1 MKGDHYYQSAL
12 RLGLR
17 KYAKK
22 ASIKFCPY
30 RNDCAIRI
38 RCFFLEFP
46 NFIKIYTIL
55 ADKKGRQVKPAIQ
68 NQSCERNKRRNIILK
83 KLLSMLLAVVL
94 LAGLLPQGIGGNVA
108 QAATGNFFIFPNEQY
123 DISTPR
129 IANSDRLTV
138 TGSYSNINANS
149 ISYDVE
155 QISKNGD
162 TVTVINSNKGL
173 SGNITASTTG
183 GSSLTISDIPLF
195 AGLNRITFKA
205 TQGVSSQVAE
215 SIYVE
220 YRDGPTIYNL
230 TGVLDNDTVAL
241 KENTPVV
248 LTAAK
253 GGINDG
259 QQTAN
264 MSLSG
269 SAPNATKVTV
279 LVNGGNSRTA
289 IVSSANN
296 YQFTVA
302 PIALKLGKNT
312 LTIQAINGTQVLE
325 TTREV
330 TFYNGLTTFYD
341 TYANSD
347 SNKSSDLASFPDFTV
362 SKNTFSVTGKVVV
375 PLTNGALPDDLSNY
389 ISYTFSGAG
398 VASGSTYTGTTAA
411 TKIAA
416 ESTTAYATLQYTIPE
431 DSSRTFNY
439 DKGINLAIVAN
450 GSSSSG
456 IGLTLRNSA
465 ASYIYKVNYLSGY
478 TANTSADSASGM
490 NGTTLDG
497 ANIFSLPTALEVFVV
512 NGDSNTKLNIS
523 KVVDATG
530 KESTD
535 KPTIEFIKSESVV
548 QTVNGNSQRMQRLLY
563 KLTKV
568 PVNGTQTLYFTGAKS
583 DAQGNLVANTPE
595 VPATINVLFGPYASF
610 NKAYDGMVIQ
620 NSQNVAGADTRIVA
634 GTLDSFSGK
643 LQNVTVATD
652 IRYADNGANKQT
664 VFFYVNN
671 TLIPLVPASGN
682 ANDPNF
688 KIQDISSAYK
698 AMFSG
703 ENTIKLVFKTDKTSY
718 ELSVKINLVPTDVPV
733 IPVDTTLG
741 IFPFKYTGG
750 SDAIPTARDAAFT
763 ANGTVFTTK
772 EKNFNVYGTFDFVDL
787 GTTKTAV
794 ESGLNSITPANYI
807 LKVTKSD
814 GSTVATWSLDQ
825 RFNSTTGDVIND
837 KASASNNLSVFY
849 DYSKQSFSFI
859 LRGQAVPDDNSPVV
873 YNFTVYNTGTGGP
886 STSARMEISKQ
897 TDTYIIARPVEA
909 QKLTNSNFI
918 DVVIN
923 SKNATSVVINK
934 ETATKAPFYTDP
946 SGKANGNPP
955 EYPDAYKVTV
965 RDLKPNKETKIPIVV
980 TIAGQQIKDQII
992 VKYVP
997 TNIPGAQFMM
1007 DMKNS
1012 AKVFDGDVSLKFPS
1026 GTNLIRRDI
1035 GTTAEDQR
1043 KNEVFSGN
1051 TLLFGIGN
1059 SQDGV
1064 INRYNFEQVPTNM
1077 DQKFKVGQQIFVN
1090 QFNNHFVK
1098 SSPVFW
1104 IDPGLADNL
1113 DTPQDY
1119 DPVKM
1124 GQDPYQPSDST
1135 VPSFYER
1142 DPRNELVPSKRGT
1155 LTLSYSDNVA
1165 EDAGKLITVFF
1176 FDRSLGNSS
1185 GQWEDIGGVVNA
1197 KSHTVTVPF
1206 DRFGYYVVAKLSYSY
1221 TDIVQHNYARDY
1233 MEALFAKGIMKATDP
1248 DSSFGA
1254 DQYVTRGEFT
1264 RAIVRAKEMPF
1275 DFQGPKHFIDVSSND
1290 SQILPDALYDY
1301 RYIETAARAGFVR
1314 GTQPQVFSP
1323 GENISRQDAAVII
1336 AKALNLKL
1344 ETDQTKID
1352 AGLQKIFKD
1361 ASTVDRYA
1369 RASVLAVAK
1378 KGFINGSAIDGD
1390 STKGFNFTPTAKMLR
1405 SDTAVILAKV
1415 MISDKKLP
1423 KM

>member
-1 MKGDHYYQSAL
+1 M
-12 RLGLR
+12 
-17 KYAKK
+17 
-22 ASIKFCPY
+22 
-30 RNDCAIRI
+30 
-38 RCFFLEFP
+38 
-46 NFIKIYTIL
+46 
-55 ADKKGRQVKPAIQ
+55 
-68 NQSCERNKRRNIILK
+68 K
-83 KLLSMLLAVVL
+83 KLLSTLLAVVL
-94 LAGLLPQGIGGNVA
+94 LVSLLPQGIGGSVA
-108 QAATGNFFIFPNEQY
+108 QAATGSFFIFPNEQY

-138 TGSYSNINANS
+138 TGSYSNINTNS
-149 ISYDVE
+149 ITYDVE
-155 QISKNGD
+155 QISTSGGG
-162 TVTVINSNKGL
+162 TPTVINSNKGL
-173 SGNITASTTG
+173 SGNITASTSG
-183 GSSLTISDIPLF
+183 GSSLTISDIPLY

-220 YRDGPTIYNL
+220 YRNGPTIYNL
-230 TGVLDNDTVAL
+230 TGTLDNDSIAL
-241 KENTPVV
+241 KEDTPVV

-289 IVSSANN
+289 TVSSANN

-312 LTIQAINGTQVLE
+312 LTIQASNGTQVLE
-325 TTREV
+325 TSREV

-347 SNKSSDLASFPDFTV
+347 ANKSSDLASFPDFTV
-362 SKNTFSVTGKVVV
+362 AKNTLSVTGKVVV
-375 PLTNGALPDDLSNY
+375 PITTTTPLPSDLSNY
-389 ISYTFSGAG
+389 ISFTFSGAG
-398 VASGSTYTGTTAA
+398 VAGATPYTGTTAA

-416 ESTTAYATLQYTIPE
+416 ESTSAYATLQYTIPE
-431 DSSRTFNY
+431 DAARTFNY
-439 DKGINLAIVAN
+439 DKGTNLSITAN
-450 GSSSSG
+450 NSSSSG
-456 IGLTLRNSA
+456 LGFTLRNSA

-478 TANTSADSASGM
+478 TASTSNSSAQAM
-490 NGTTLDG
+490 TGTTLDG
-497 ANIFSLPTALEVFVV
+497 ANIFSLPTAVEVFVV
-512 NGDSNTKLNIS
+512 NGDTSTVLNNP
-523 KVVDATG
+523 KVNDRSGNEITGATATLE
-530 KESTD
+530 KIT
-535 KPTIEFIKSESVV
+535 SESVV
-548 QTVNGNSQRMQRLLY
+548 QTVNGSSQRMQRLIY

-568 PVNGTQTLYFTGAKS
+568 PVSGTQTLRFTATSTGGA
-583 DAQGNLVANTPE
+583 TPE

-610 NKAYDGMVIQ
+610 NKAFDGMVINNNQ
-620 NSQNVAGADTRIVA
+620 NSTGAPVQVVTD
-634 GTLDSFSGK
+634 TLDNFSGK
-643 LQNVTVATD
+643 LQNVTNPKD
-652 IRYADNGANKQT
+652 IRYTDGADGKQT

-671 TLIPLVPASGN
+671 TLVPLVPVDGT
-682 ANDPNF
+682 ANDTDF
-688 KIQDISSAYK
+688 KIQDVSKAYG
-698 AMFSG
+698 ALFSG
-703 ENTIKLVFKTDKTSY
+703 ENAIKLVFKTDKTSY
-718 ELSVKINLVPTDVPV
+718 ELAIKINLVSTDVPV

-741 IFPFKYTGG
+741 IFPYTYSNG
-750 SDAIPTARDAAFT
+750 SDPAPTAKDPAFP
-763 ANGTVFTTK
+763 ANGTAYTTK
-772 EKNFNVYGTFDFVDL
+772 QDNFNVYGTFDFIDL
-787 GTTKTAV
+787 GTNLSAVKSALADPALTK
-794 ESGLNSITPANYI
+794 ANYI

-814 GSTVATWSLDQ
+814 GSTVGSWTLGD
-825 RFNSTTGDVIND
+825 RFASTSGDPIND
-837 KASASNNLSVFY
+837 TVAAAGPLSVFY

-873 YNFTVYNTGTGGP
+873 YNFSVYNTGLGGP
-886 STSARMEISKQ
+886 SSSARMEISKQ
-897 TDTYIIARPVEA
+897 SDTYLIVRPVEA
-909 QKLTNSNFI
+909 QKLTNSNFV
-918 DVVIN
+918 DVVID

-946 SGKANGNPP
+946 NGKANGDKP
-955 EYPDAYKVTV
+955 EYPDAYTVTV

-980 TIAGQQIKDQII
+980 TIAGQQIKDEVV

-997 TNIPGAQFMM
+997 TNIPGAEFMQ
-1007 DMKNS
+1007 DMKTS
-1012 AKVFDGDVSLKFPS
+1012 AKVFDGDLNLKFPA

-1035 GTTAEDQR
+1035 GTSADDRRE
-1043 KNEVFSGN
+1043 NEVFSGH

-1064 INRYNFEQVPTNM
+1064 IDRFNFEQIPTNM

-1098 SSPVFW
+1098 SSPVYW

-1113 DTPQDY
+1113 DTKDY
-1119 DPVKM
+1119 DPVKI
-1124 GQDPYQPSDST
+1124 GQDPYQPSNSS

-1155 LTLSYSDNVA
+1155 MTLSYSDNVA

-1197 KSHTVTVPF
+1197 KNHTVTVPF

-1390 STKGFNFTPTAKMLR
+1390 ATKGFNYTPTAKMLR

>member
-1 MKGDHYYQSAL
+1 M
-12 RLGLR
+12 
-17 KYAKK
+17 
-22 ASIKFCPY
+22 
-30 RNDCAIRI
+30 
-38 RCFFLEFP
+38 
-46 NFIKIYTIL
+46 
-55 ADKKGRQVKPAIQ
+55 
-68 NQSCERNKRRNIILK
+68 K

-155 QISKNGD
+155 QISKNGS

-173 SGNITASTTG
+173 SGNITASTSG

-312 LTIQAINGTQVLE
+312 LTIQASNGTQVLE

-341 TYANSD
+341 TYAQSD
-347 SNKSSDLASFPDFTV
+347 SNTSADLSSFPDFTV
-362 SKNTFSVTGKVVV
+362 SKNTFGVTGKVVV
-375 PLTNGALPDDLSNY
+375 PLTDGKRPTDLTKY

-398 VASGSTYTGTTAA
+398 LPDGAVSANYSDSVTPT
-411 TKIAA
+411 IVEA
-416 ESTTAYATLQYTIPE
+416 ESTAAYITLQYTIPE
-431 DSSRTFNY
+431 SATRTFDY
-439 DKGINLAIVAN
+439 DQGINLSITAKN
-450 GSSSSG
+450 DSSKG
-456 IGLTLRNSA
+456 LGLTLRNSA
-465 ASYIYKVNYLSGY
+465 AAYIYKVNYLSGY
-478 TANTSADSASGM
+478 TENTTASAAQAM
-490 NGTTLDG
+490 TGTTLDG
-497 ANIFSLPTALEVFVV
+497 ANIFSLPAALEVFVV
-512 NGDSNTKLNIS
+512 NGDSSTTLNIT
-523 KVVDATG
+523 KVVDGTG
-530 KESTD
+530 KTATD
-535 KPTIEFIKSESVV
+535 APTYTQISSESVV
-548 QTVNGNSQRMQRLLY
+548 QTINGSSQRMQRLIY

-568 PVNGTQTLYFTGAKS
+568 PVNGTQTLTFTATKGTGTSA
-583 DAQGNLVANTPE
+583 VTTPE
-595 VPATINVLFGPYASF
+595 VSATINVLFGPYASF
-610 NKAYDGMVIQ
+610 NKAYDGMVIK
-620 NSQNVAGADTRIVA
+620 NSQNVSGAATRIVTD
-634 GTLDSFSGK
+634 TLDNFSGK
-643 LQNVTVATD
+643 LQNVTTQSD
-652 IRYADNGANKQT
+652 IRYADNGSNKQT

-671 TLIPLVPASGN
+671 TLVPLVPASSN

-688 KIQDISSAYK
+688 QIQDINKAYN
-698 AMFSG
+698 ALFSG

-741 IFPFKYTGG
+741 IFPFSYSGG
-750 SDAIPTARDAAFT
+750 SDAIPTAKDAAFPL
-763 ANGTVFTTK
+763 NGTAYTTK
-772 EKNFNVYGTFDFVDL
+772 EKNFNIYGTFDFVDL
-787 GTTKTAV
+787 GTNQASV
-794 ESGLNSITPANYI
+794 NSALADSSLNKANYI
-807 LKVTKSD
+807 LQVTKSD
-814 GSTVATWSLDQ
+814 GSTVGTWTLNN
-825 RFNSTTGDVIND
+825 RFTSTNGDIFN
-837 KASASNNLSVFY
+837 AGSSAGDTLSVFY
-849 DYSKQSFSFI
+849 DYSKQSFAFI
-859 LRGQAVPDDNSPVV
+859 VRGQQVPDDSTPVV
-873 YNFTVYNTGTGGP
+873 YNFVVYNTGTGGP
-886 STSARMEISKQ
+886 SSSARMEISKQ
-897 TDTYIIARPVEA
+897 TDTYTIVRPLEA

-946 SGKANGNPP
+946 NGKMNGKDP
-955 EYPDAYKVTV
+955 EYPDAYTVTV

-980 TIAGQQIKDQII
+980 TIAGQQIKDQVI

-997 TNIPGAQFMM
+997 TNIPGAEYMQ

-1012 AKVFDGDVSLKFPS
+1012 AKVFEGDLNLKFPS

-1035 GTTAEDQR
+1035 GTSADDQR

-1064 INRYNFEQVPTNM
+1064 INRYNFEQIPTNM
-1077 DQKFKVGQQIFVN
+1077 DQKFKVGQQIFVS

-1098 SSPVFW
+1098 SSPVYW

-1113 DTPQDY
+1113 DTSAY
-1119 DPVKM
+1119 DPVTM
-1124 GQDPYQPSDST
+1124 GQDPYQSSNSSI
-1135 VPSFYER
+1135 PSFYER

>member
-1 MKGDHYYQSAL
+1 M
-12 RLGLR
+12 
-17 KYAKK
+17 
-22 ASIKFCPY
+22 
-30 RNDCAIRI
+30 
-38 RCFFLEFP
+38 
-46 NFIKIYTIL
+46 
-55 ADKKGRQVKPAIQ
+55 
-68 NQSCERNKRRNIILK
+68 K

-108 QAATGNFFIFPNEQY
+108 QAATGSFFIFPNEQY

-138 TGSYSNINANS
+138 TGSYSNINTNS
-149 ISYDVE
+149 ITYDVE
-155 QISKNGD
+155 QISTNG
-162 TVTVINSNKGL
+162 TTPTVINSNKGL
-173 SGNITASTTG
+173 SGNITASTSG
-183 GSSLTISDIPLF
+183 GSSLTISDIPLY

-220 YRDGPTIYNL
+220 YRNGPTIYNL
-230 TGVLDNDTVAL
+230 TGTLDNDSIAL
-241 KENTPVV
+241 KEDTPVV

-289 IVSSANN
+289 TVSSANN

-312 LTIQAINGTQVLE
+312 LTIQASNGTQVLE
-325 TTREV
+325 TSREV

-341 TYANSD
+341 TYANSA

-375 PLTNGALPDDLSNY
+375 PLTNGPLPSDLSNY

-398 VASGSTYTGTTAA
+398 IAGSTPYTGTTAA
-411 TKIAA
+411 TQITA

-431 DSSRTFNY
+431 DASRTFNY
-439 DKGINLAIVAN
+439 DKGINLSITAN
-450 GSSSSG
+450 NASSSG
-456 IGLTLRNSA
+456 LGLTLRNSA

-478 TANTSADSASGM
+478 TSSTSNAAAQAM
-490 NGTTLDG
+490 TGTTLDG
-497 ANIFSLPTALEVFVV
+497 ANIFSLPTAVEVFVV
-512 NGDSNTKLNIS
+512 NGDTSTTLDNPKVNDRTGNEITGATATLEKIS
-523 KVVDATG
+523 
-530 KESTD
+530 
-535 KPTIEFIKSESVV
+535 SESIV
-548 QTVNGNSQRMQRLLY
+548 QTVNGSSQRMQRLVY

-568 PVNGTQTLYFTGAKS
+568 PVNGTQTLRFTATSTGGS
-583 DAQGNLVANTPE
+583 TPE

-610 NKAYDGMVIQ
+610 NKAFDGMVINNNQ
-620 NSQNVAGADTRIVA
+620 NSTGAPVQVVTDA
-634 GTLDSFSGK
+634 LDNFSGK
-643 LQNVTVATD
+643 LQNVTNSKD
-652 IRYADNGANKQT
+652 IRYTDGADGKQT

-671 TLIPLVPASGN
+671 TLVPLVPVDGT
-682 ANDPNF
+682 ANDADF
-688 KIQDISSAYK
+688 KIQDVSKAYG
-698 AMFSG
+698 ALFSG

-718 ELSVKINLVPTDVPV
+718 ELSIKINLVSTDVPV
-733 IPVDTTLG
+733 IPVNTTLG
-741 IFPFKYTGG
+741 IFPFTYTNG
-750 SDAIPTARDAAFT
+750 SDPVPTAKDPAFP
-763 ANGTVFTTK
+763 ANGTAYTTK
-772 EKNFNVYGTFDFVDL
+772 EDNFNIYGTFDFVDL
-787 GTTKTAV
+787 GTNLAGVKSA
-794 ESGLNSITPANYI
+794 LADPALKKSNYI

-814 GSTVATWSLDQ
+814 GSTVASWTLGD
-825 RFNSTTGDVIND
+825 RFASTTGDPIND
-837 KASASNNLSVFY
+837 SVAASGPLNVFY

-873 YNFTVYNTGTGGP
+873 YNFSVYNTGEGGP
-886 STSARMEISKQ
+886 SSSARMEISKQ
-897 TDTYIIARPVEA
+897 SDTYLIVRPVEA
-909 QKLTNSNFI
+909 QKLTNSNFV
-918 DVVIN
+918 DVVVD

-946 SGKANGNPP
+946 NGKANGDKP
-955 EYPDAYKVTV
+955 EYPDAYTVTV
-965 RDLKPNKETKIPIVV
+965 RDLKPNKDTKIPIIV
-980 TIAGQQIKDQII
+980 TIAGKQIKDEVV

-997 TNIPGAQFMM
+997 TNIPGAEFMQ
-1007 DMKNS
+1007 DMKTS
-1012 AKVFDGDVSLKFPS
+1012 AKVFEGDLNLKFPS

-1035 GTTAEDQR
+1035 GTSADDRRE
-1043 KNEVFSGN
+1043 NEVFSGH

-1064 INRYNFEQVPTNM
+1064 IDRFNFEQIPTNM

-1098 SSPVFW
+1098 SSPVYW

-1113 DTPQDY
+1113 DTKDY
-1119 DPVKM
+1119 DPVKI
-1124 GQDPYQPSDST
+1124 GQDPYQPSNSS

-1165 EDAGKLITVFF
+1165 EDAGKLVTVFF